1 VTPPVIGSRYCFEDI
16 GEGGESFRIG
26 IANGSMGRDSMI
38 AEPKAIFIKRVMAVG
53 LFLRLG
59 LIRDPGLHF
68 AFDGDYRQANS
79 SGEPV
84 STAPGRQRSGARN
97 NARRALLAGPSPIG
111 HPCGRRES
119 EPDR

>member
-1 VTPPVIGSRYCFEDI
+1 MDKRKIAVFVGSLREGSFNRQLARALERLGEDRLEFDHVDIGSLPFYNQD
-16 GEGGESFRIG
+16 
-26 IANGSMGRDSMI
+26 
-38 AEPKAIFIKRVMAVG
+38 
-53 LFLRLG
+53 
-59 LIRDPGLHF
+59 
-68 AFDGDYRQANS
+68 FDGDYPQANS